1 MYRPAGGLGQL
12 HVPLSV
18 LLIALLAGRV
28 AGVDDSRR
36 SSVPLSAGVVA
47 TTDGIRGLPPGQL
60 GRYVPGSSVLE
71 LPSGRYLLP
80 TGEAEW
86 YQAAPAVAE
95 SRQWLSSGII
105 PGRSSLERD
114 LAERALLDLRAL
126 SAPASGVVASWQPSW
141 DYVWPRDS
149 SWAAAAYCLTG
160 HPDEGVAALRFLAD
174 VQRRDGRWEA
184 RYRRDGSPVRDGRP
198 VQLDAIGW
206 VAWAGWICFRSAPAG
221 QAGFRQRAAISALW
235 PSIARASDAAVQ
247 SLGWDGLPSPT
258 PDYWEKRTHDVTL
271 GVVGPLRA
279 GLRAA
284 ADLARLLGHDPDAAR
299 YRAAAGRLHQAIVDR
314 WGATGYRRSAQLTAG
329 YDAAVAFVAPPFAPP
344 DPVVYAALRA
354 AEPLLR
360 VEVGGITPGQFWS
373 LDRTEAW
380 TPQTA
385 SFALMQA
392 STGNI
397 AAARSDLGWLAGH
410 RTRLGALPE
419 RVSASGE
426 PTSVAPLSW
435 TCAAVLLAL
444 VALDKP
450 LPIPPAEPGASI
462 PTTTSNRS
470 LPAV

>member
-1 MYRPAGGLGQL
+1 MYRPAAVLGQL
-12 HVPLSV
+12 PVPLSV
-18 LLIALLAGRV
+18 LLVALLAGRV
-28 AGVDDSRR
+28 AGVDVSGR
-36 SSVPLSAGVVA
+36 SAVPLSAGVVA
-47 TTDGIRGLPPGQL
+47 TTDTVRGLPPGQP

-80 TGEAEW
+80 TGEAGWSE
-86 YQAAPAVAE
+86 AAPAVAE
-95 SRQWLSSGII
+95 SRQWLSTGSI
-105 PGRSSLERD
+105 PGRTSLERD

-126 SAPASGVVASWQPSW
+126 SAPAGGVVASWQPSW

-160 HPDEGVAALRFLAD
+160 HPDEGVAALRFLAG

-198 VQLDAIGW
+198 LQLDANGW
-206 VAWAGWICFRSAPAG
+206 VPWASWLCFRSAPAG
-221 QAGFRQRAAISALW
+221 QAGARQRAGITALW
-235 PSIARASDAAVQ
+235 PSIARASDAGVQ

-258 PDYWEKRTHDVTL
+258 PDYWETRTQHVTL

-284 ADLARLLGHDPDAAR
+284 ADLARLLGHDADAAR
-299 YRAAAGRLHQAIVDR
+299 YRAAAARVDRATVDR
-314 WGATGYRRSAQLTAG
+314 WGATGYRRSAHLTAG

-344 DPVVYAALRA
+344 DPVVYAAIRT

-360 VEVGGITPGQFWS
+360 VEVGGISPGQLWS

-385 SFALMQA
+385 FFALMHA
-392 STGNI
+392 STGNV

-444 VALDKP
+444 VALDEP
-450 LPIPPAEPGASI
+450 LPIPPPEPGTSI
-462 PTTTSNRS
+462 RTTTSGRS